1 MRAVVQRV
9 KRASVRV
16 EGRLVGEIGTGLLV
30 LAGVASNDT
39 AESAEWMAEKVV
51 NLRVFDDEH
60 GKMNLTLAESGG
72 AILCVSQFTLLGDC
86 RKGRRPSYDRAAAP
100 DAAKSIYELL
110 VAALRARGVQVE
122 TGVFRAMME
131 IELVNDGPV
140 TLLLDSEKLF

>member
-16 EGRLVGEIGTGLLV
+16 DGRLVGEIGAGLLV

-39 AESAEWMAEKVV
+39 AESVEWMAEKVV
-51 NLRVFDDEH
+51 SLRVFDDEQ
-60 GKMNLTLAESGG
+60 GKMNRTLAESGG

-86 RKGRRPSYDRAAAP
+86 RKGRRPSYDRAAPPA
-100 DAAKSIYELL
+100 AAKSIYELL
-110 VAALRARGVQVE
+110 VAALRARGSRVE
-122 TGVFRAMME
+122 AGVFRAMMD

>member
-1 MRAVVQRV
+1 MVQRV

-16 EGRLVGEIGTGLLV
+16 DGRLVGEIGAGLLV
-30 LAGVASNDT
+30 LAGMASHDT
-39 AESAEWMAEKVV
+39 AESVEWMAEKVV
-51 NLRVFDDEH
+51 NLRVFDDEQ
-60 GKMNLTLAESGG
+60 GKMNRTLAESGG

-86 RKGRRPSYDRAAAP
+86 RKGRRPSYDGAAAP

-110 VAALRARGVQVE
+110 VAALRARGVPVE
-122 TGVFRAMME
+122 TGVFRAMMD